1 MSFLEFWK
9 RFGVKGTWKVEIWD
23 FLGYG
28 HLVPITP
35 TGRVFCIGFALVGI
49 PLLLV
54 TIADIGQ
61 FLSEFLNYLHQAIRS
76 FEQKVGSF

>member
-1 MSFLEFWK
+1 MNKAL
-9 RFGVKGTWKVEIWD
+9 

-76 FEQKVGSF
+76 FEQKVRFLIVFELSTVICSRMTKV